1 MGNENSSA
9 ENQSEVAGTN
19 NVILM
24 PPNQGTQQSISSTS
38 TPESGQPPGNGQD
51 VKKKH
56 RKKKSAEKSGGQDAL
71 NFLPDTAAP
80 LAADVSP
87 LITGCSSPGRE
98 SWSVVFD
105 LKEDDPQ
112 QGVRCHNLL
121 FAGLDIKEDASSQT
135 PAVSSIG
142 NEGICSYTAEDLL
155 NPHSCAV
162 SSAGTGQSNTLKEHG
177 EQVGSSFLIQAAGA
191 DAKERSLPISMPFAE
206 CANEY
211 VAADLTGSSDDLPAP
226 NSSAIV
232 FSPVND
238 KDLGVAHAL
247 FVDSGPKRDNT
258 TAYPLKKS
266 DDDPKIASLESS
278 PSTEATWIQDII
290 PANSSELQPLWQSEQ
305 LGDKRE
311 PHVISL
317 PQGKAAEDYFTTQEE
332 PGFLEVGHQE
342 QNVIQLGGQHA
353 DGREGLLMKEETLIL
368 NHPTTEG
375 PDSEKYG
382 AVVNA
387 QNLVDNTELG
397 NIISLGSG
405 DITAGK
411 GVESNQPPSENNGK
425 QLEACTLMPG
435 LALNLPEL
443 FLVPKVEDPLR
454 ECMLVNECQDP
465 SRHNGQKPTSKT
477 PKPMFERQVPK
488 VDLFVH
494 TEPFNVP
501 PLPLVD
507 EEQKLNVSSGS
518 REDQGN
524 SNRIVKP
531 ESVSGESITLSNTE
545 NIMSPTLVD
554 ERRSPENDSLSFTS
568 GNITPELH
576 LKETDTTV
584 PGEKNEVFME
594 EDQAEEAQ
602 VAQTRGLPEGFNEA
616 EGLLLNFIN
625 SDKEDMKDASL
636 GEVSKEINFSEQSLK
651 TNVGEKAEQKPM
663 NSESGLEVSEDKIL
677 HFHCKLQ
684 QVSKDKAIAMHNLED
699 KCSFPL
705 LEAPQLP
712 REESLPSCNHVNS
725 EKEDKSLDVPGSKMT
740 EKVCLVNA
748 HSSLPLHPE
757 NNNIMQTKQ
766 DESWEQAGAKETIL
780 KSAYEAKHHKLFQ
793 SNGGSEENV
802 ETPKIEPEFEGL
814 CELAGTADCIAVKI
828 RQAFYVYENKEQ
840 NNQVTKVPESDP
852 EQIRVNV
859 IEQSS
864 TVEIKDNNGIA
875 QEHCGV
881 DVKSFVDDQVLALTG
896 ACKSD
901 TLLQVWQEQGAAERN
916 KSVPLFEPETPKA
929 AANTVEL
936 SSQQTQGNIEEL
948 RDSKISGKIGPSEC
962 DKSGCPEPLESDTVE
977 MQEMTEVS
985 VTLLHAEQRESTDFA
1000 TNSIQEHASYV
1011 GLEKKE
1017 HQSNLTAVIAKDG
1030 DKCKAT
1036 APKHEHVLEKSYQS
1050 DLQDL
1055 SETSLDITGSIQT
1068 EPPVLGAKPFKC
1080 HSDATKGNDLD
1091 MSTAG
1096 VQRNMGQSE
1105 HLQKNLDLKV
1115 TTLQEYNDQTK
1126 TDLKAEEICV
1136 SGQALGKPEQENDS
1150 LISVSNQDEACQ
1162 NDPFSQASDINLQ
1175 VVRTTDRS
1183 GESGVDAL
1191 DSIAEAQDSVN
1202 ATDIPQ
1208 TVPTDF
1214 KVSHAGNGPEQDKND
1229 TQIPSTETQEK
1240 IQVETKS
1247 SDLETA
1253 KELTSDREIM
1263 QKDDSTKTNFERD
1276 VAATEI
1282 SHPHADTV
1290 SGAQEYPTLQ
1300 EHLEVAANNALCKL
1314 DCVKKTPNEPQ
1325 PVSCL
1330 TEIPF
1335 LSTSVFALDHQST
1348 ANQEPLNIKDD
1359 STAGESLNN
1368 GLEVTTR
1375 QSVLEANSDLQD
1387 ASKDILPGHLEG
1399 SSPHTSQAAQ
1409 NSIEVVHLE
1418 NTLVENTS
1426 VKETT
1431 IHTLSCQPEG
1441 ENILTSPETADAGQF
1456 SGNLSE
1462 FNFEKLKKEISAI
1475 KSKGT
1480 KSDVN
1485 FKAQQSDSSAESLFS
1500 LPTLGKRASSL
1511 SSVGKQE
1518 ECNEEIAT
1526 NICTDDKCTKILEK
1540 PGSSEKKENVLKE
1553 ANGGAKPDTDIS
1565 KQSAENSEREHEV
1578 PISKTFGFGASLPDF
1593 REHISNIFKKTVHG
1607 ALNPELPQLRSE
1619 NHADSRQSSGLK
1631 DAPER
1636 RSAES
1641 FSQPIDKT
1649 VDGNI
1654 YNTGQDS
1661 DFKTEGQELPVDS
1674 EISSKVPEQKSVQQE
1689 DMLLHPKVQDIEE
1702 QKQPCSFSE
1711 KKDSQLDGFKAVEQS
1726 PIELLELNDSP
1737 NSEKMEREENS
1748 RISSVDDGAQVS
1760 LEVQMLESASFDET
1774 TPMNVIVSHDNN
1786 QQPTKTG
1793 TSSER
1798 TGTAQERDL
1807 ESVAVLEAE
1816 NCNLIRQANAEPV
1829 LVKED
1834 LILYGNQ
1841 CQKLMPNE
1849 QKKSKESEPPSTA
1862 QGTCDMSASTEAS
1875 GDFCKCEVEKNDF
1888 PMSPSGNQE
1897 IPLPS
1902 NLMHDIKS
1910 EDNTQIMPDAL
1921 ENKKC
1926 LEMLDNIQ
1934 DPEQKKEST
1943 VHGLI
1948 DYLINEV
1955 SHVDRS
1961 RDDSKKALGTV
1972 NKRDVKEQSDTTL
1985 SAAEIEASMY
1995 SDKQQGDILKTGI
2008 AGALFTGENTDFQA
2022 SIQDQGTYTK
2032 THPWETITGMEQ
2044 EEHFASTNVNVEN
2057 QQSEMHLDHKSSSQT
2072 AEARISA
2079 ESNFPEPCH
2088 SLLPVP
2094 EKDAIAVTAKAISEE
2109 ARNDIRVERYSEN
2122 SPVPGDDI
2130 QLASSSDFS
2139 KQPLAVS
2146 PSCEHAAPLAATE
2159 LTAAS
2164 TLEPGSCKEAES
2176 GLAPVPEDVSLA
2188 PAPITV
2194 VEPPAQDS
2202 EGLTREIKRSS
2213 DSEEAFET
2221 PESTTPVKA
2230 PPAPPQPPPEA
2241 APAADA
2247 AEQEI
2252 RQPLPS
2258 EDTGFCSDTVSI
2270 TDVSHSESVEESPFR
2285 PPSHSFSAVF
2295 DEDKPIASSGTY
2307 NLDFDNIEL
2316 VDSFHTLGPS
2326 SSDAKNRDPKAN
2338 VRRKSTDSVPVARST
2353 LSRSLSLQASDFD
2366 GASYLGNN
2374 ETVTP
2379 AADVYNT
2386 GSSSACS
2393 TLKRTKKPRPASIK
2407 KKQSAKKPAD
2417 APPVKEVQQEP
2428 SDTSIA
2434 VSPPCEEK
2442 PVSDTKVD
2450 SVKPECPEPSQI
2462 SAEKQEI
2469 PAVPEA
2475 SYPFDPDNFE
2485 GISAFSTGSKVQN
2498 SPSASKK
2505 TLPLT
2510 TAPEAVEVTPSD
2522 TGGQE
2527 DPPVKGLAVRLEFDY
2542 SEEKGSSED
2551 QPESTPPPKKVGKK
2565 PGAKMP
2571 LRRPKTKKT
2580 VEKLDNAP
2588 TTPTKSPTDPN
2599 DIPITK
2605 GSYTFDI
2612 DKWDDPNFNP
2622 FSSSTKMQESPKLP
2636 QQTYS
2641 FDPDMCEDSV
2651 DPFKSSCKIA
2661 SSPSKSPASFEIP
2674 ANASETNGTEGDN
2687 LNKPAKKK
2695 KTPLKTDTFRVK
2707 KSPKRSPLSDPPS
2720 KDSTP
2725 LPTPETPPVIS
2736 TVVHATDE
2744 EKLASSVTSQK
2755 WTCMTVDLNSDKQD
2769 YPEPSDLSTF
2779 VNETKFNSP
2788 TEELD
2793 YGNSYEIEYMEKIGS
2808 SVPDDST
2815 QKKQSL
2821 YLMFDAQ
2828 QESPVKSPPVRLS
2841 DSTTPC
2847 SGSSFEET
2855 EAQLSSGMKIQHP
2868 ASRALTAS
2876 QETHLQAPD
2885 KSKQKDLEPMTLGTA
2900 SETIEITSPE
2910 DSFVSADALLNRISQ
2925 QTSLS
2930 NQPEYLDPD
2939 LAEKNPPVFAQ
2950 KLQREPGIPADIP
2963 ISKSALYSRIST
2975 SDAENTTNLHYPQQ
2989 DVDSSLRL
2997 AREEIVAK
3005 EREVSEWKEK
3015 YEESRREVMEMRKI
3029 VSEYEKTIAQM
3040 IEDEQREKSVS
3051 HHTVQQ
3057 LIVEK
3062 EQALADLN
3070 SVEKSLADLFRR
3082 YEKMKEVLEG
3092 FRKNEE
3098 VLKKCAQEYLSRVKK
3113 EEQRYQALKVHAEE
3127 KLDRANAEIAQ
3138 VRSKAQQEQA
3148 AYQASLRKEQ
3158 LKVDA
3163 LERTLEQKNKEIEEL
3178 TKICDELIA
3187 KMGKS

>member
-9 ENQSEVAGTN
+9 ENQSEVAGTD

-24 PPNQGTQQSISSTS
+24 PPNQGTQQETAVD
-38 TPESGQPPGNGQD
+38 N
-51 VKKKH
+51 
-56 RKKKSAEKSGGQDAL
+56 AEKLKEHFFYFDSRIR
-71 NFLPDTAAP
+71 PT
-80 LAADVSP
+80 S
-87 LITGCSSPGRE
+87 CPGRE
-98 SWSVVFD
+98 SWSVVSD

-121 FAGLDIKEDASSQT
+121 FAGLDIKEDASSQS

-162 SSAGTGQSNTLKEHG
+162 SSAVTGQSNILKEHG

-266 DDDPKIASLESS
+266 DNDPKIASLESS

-290 PANSSELQPLWQSEQ
+290 PANSSELQPLWQCEQ

-443 FLVPKVEDPLR
+443 FLVPTVEDPLR

-477 PKPMFERQVPK
+477 PEPMFEREVPK

-494 TEPFNVP
+494 TEPFSVP

-507 EEQKLNVSSGS
+507 EEQKLNVASGS

-524 SNRIVKP
+524 SNRIIKP

-594 EDQAEEAQ
+594 EDQAEEVQ
-602 VAQTRGLPEGFNEA
+602 VAQTRGLPEGSKEA

-651 TNVGEKAEQKPM
+651 SNVGEKAEQKPM
-663 NSESGLEVSEDKIL
+663 NSESSLEVSEDNIL

-684 QVSKDKAIAMHNLED
+684 QVSKDKAIATHNLED

-712 REESLPSCNHVNS
+712 REESLPSCDHVNS

-740 EKVCLVNA
+740 EKVCLVNT

-780 KSAYEAKHHKLFQ
+780 KSAYKAKHHKLFQ

-814 CELAGTADCIAVKI
+814 CELAGTADCVAVKI
-828 RQAFYVYENKEQ
+828 RQAFYVCENKEQ

-852 EQIRVNV
+852 EQIHVNV

-864 TVEIKDNNGIA
+864 TVEIKDNHGIA

-881 DVKSFVDDQVLALTG
+881 DVKSFGDDQVLALTG

-929 AANTVEL
+929 AANTMEL

-948 RDSKISGKIGPSEC
+948 HDSKISGKIGPSEC

-985 VTLLHAEQRESTDFA
+985 VTLLRAEQRESTDFA
-1000 TNSIQEHASYV
+1000 ANSIQQHASYL

-1050 DLQDL
+1050 DLQDV

-1150 LISVSNQDEACQ
+1150 LISVSNRDEACQ

-1214 KVSHAGNGPEQDKND
+1214 IVSHAGNGPEQDKND

-1240 IQVETKS
+1240 IQVETKG

-1263 QKDDSTKTNFERD
+1263 QKDDGTKTNFERD
-1276 VAATEI
+1276 VAVTEI
-1282 SHPHADTV
+1282 SHPNADTV

-1325 PVSCL
+1325 PASCL

-1375 QSVLEANSDLQD
+1375 QSGLEANSDLQD
-1387 ASKDILPGHLEG
+1387 ASKDILPGHLED

-1418 NTLVENTS
+1418 NTWVENTS

-1500 LPTLGKRASSL
+1500 LPTLGKRALSL

-1565 KQSAENSEREHEV
+1565 KQSAENSERDHEV

-1619 NHADSRQSSGLK
+1619 NDAGSRQSSGLK

-1636 RSAES
+1636 QSAAS
-1641 FSQPIDKT
+1641 FSQPIDET

-1689 DMLLHPKVQDIEE
+1689 DMLLHTKVQDIEE

-1760 LEVQMLESASFDET
+1760 LEVQMLESASFDEA

-1798 TGTAQERDL
+1798 TGTAQGRDL

-1841 CQKLMPNE
+1841 CQKIMPNE

-1862 QGTCDMSASTEAS
+1862 QGTWDMSASTEAS

-1888 PMSPSGNQE
+1888 PMSPCENQE

-1910 EDNTQIMPDAL
+1910 EDNTQIMLDAL

-1955 SHVDRS
+1955 SHVDHS
-1961 RDDSKKALGTV
+1961 RDDSKKALGAV
-1972 NKRDVKEQSDTTL
+1972 NERDVKEQSDTTL

-2008 AGALFTGENTDFQA
+2008 AGALFTGEDDTDFQA
-2022 SIQDQGTYTK
+2022 SIQDQGTYRK

-2044 EEHFASTNVNVEN
+2044 EEHFASTNFNVEN
-2057 QQSEMHLDHKSSSQT
+2057 QQSEMHLDHESSSQT
-2072 AEARISA
+2072 AEARIPA

-2109 ARNDIRVERYSEN
+2109 ARNDIRVES

-2146 PSCEHAAPLAATE
+2146 PSCEHAATLAATE

-2176 GLAPVPEDVSLA
+2176 GLAPIPEDVSLA
-2188 PAPITV
+2188 PAPVTV

-2374 ETVTP
+2374 ETLTP

-2442 PVSDTKVD
+2442 PVSETKVD

-2720 KDSTP
+2720 QDSTP

-2885 KSKQKDLEPMTLGTA
+2885 RSKQKDLEPMTLGTA
-2900 SETIEITSPE
+2900 SETIEI
-2910 DSFVSADALLNRISQ
+2910 
-2925 QTSLS
+2925 
-2930 NQPEYLDPD
+2930 
-2939 LAEKNPPVFAQ
+2939 
-2950 KLQREPGIPADIP
+2950 REPSIPADIP

-2975 SDAENTTNLHYPQQ
+2975 SDAENTTNLRYPQQ
-2989 DVDSSLRL
+2989 DVDSALRL

-3138 VRSKAQQEQA
+3138 VRGKAQQEQA